1 MATKDDV
8 SHFLQEFF
16 AKCSVF
22 GIIFRDSRP
31 KNAQTLLDLE
41 ITPVKRGEIVESLTV
56 TDYSEGPLDDRLYGI
71 ASMWVFGKR
80 YKNNELYIKVS
91 MGTTSNPV
99 ICISFHPAEHP
110 INYPFK
116 KEKT

>member
-8 SHFLQEFF
+8 SHFLQEFL
-16 AKCSVF
+16 AKVSVF
-22 GIIFRDSRP
+22 GIIFRDRP

-41 ITPVKRGEIVESLTV
+41 MTPIQRTEVVKSITLM
-56 TDYSEGPLDDRLYGI
+56 DYSEGPLDDQLYGI

-91 MGTTSNPV
+91 MGASSNPA
-99 ICISFHPAEHP
+99 ICISFHLAEHP
-110 INYPFK
+110 ITYPFK

>member
-16 AKCSVF
+16 SKYGVF
-22 GIIFRDSRP
+22 GIIFRDRP

-41 ITPVKRGEIVESLTV
+41 MTPMQRTKIVESLTAA
-56 TDYSEGPLDDRLYGI
+56 DYSEGPLDDRLYGF
-71 ASMWVFGKR
+71 ASMWVFGKKH
-80 YKNNELYIKVS
+80 KNNELYIKIS
-91 MGTTSNPV
+91 MGTSSNPV
-99 ICISFHPAEHP
+99 ICISFHLAEHP